1 MVLSDSMYPGPSN
14 DLAVEK
20 VAEVLHPEAF

>member
-1 MVLSDSMYPGPSN
+1 VTLSDSMYLGPSN

-20 VAEVLHPEAF
+20 VAKMLHPGAF